1 MVATST
7 PEIKRLRM
15 EAVKRAENKNRK
27 AKKQLFR
34 VELSNTSTE
43 AMEQRSP
50 ASKPGKKIVGN
61 KMDNRNA
68 KKKTCRPECTL
79 NKSTEPKEQKR
90 RAASKTAKKVVQ
102 NKKQTKPRPMS
113 CQPPP
118 NTYRKPNWLA
128 NMNNSGRPIGQQRVV
143 VADADAQSAM
153 THLSNN
159 DQDAQ
164 RGLTATTEQSVG
176 PTSAEAVFQPAVEER
191 NINTKTFYGSRQQV
205 RAEDMPRPTLNAG
218 IVCRSEVGLRRRKRV
233 PSRYNQ

>member
-15 EAVKRAENKNRK
+15 EAVEKTVNKSRR
-27 AKKQLFR
+27 AKKKLFS

-50 ASKPGKKIVGN
+50 ASKPGKKVVQN
-61 KMDNRNA
+61 KRDNRNA
-68 KKKTCRPECTL
+68 KKNTFRPDTL
-79 NKSTEPKEQKR
+79 NKSTEPNEQKR
-90 RAASKTAKKVVQ
+90 PAASKTAKKVVQ
-102 NKKQTKPRPMS
+102 NKKQTKPRPIS

-118 NTYRKPNWLA
+118 NTYRKPIWLA
-128 NMNNSGRPIGQQRVV
+128 NMNNSGRPIGQQRVIV
-143 VADADAQSAM
+143 ADAQSAM
-153 THLSNN
+153 THLPNN

-164 RGLTATTEQSVG
+164 CGLTATAEQSV
-176 PTSAEAVFQPAVEER
+176 TSTEAVFQPAVEER

-205 RAEDMPRPTLNAG
+205 RAVDMPTLNAG
-218 IVCRSEVGLRRRKRV
+218 RVRQSEVGLMRQKRV